1 MQQIRRPKISIK
13 DENVKVAF
21 TDESYCNTCT
31 IVPLVSDEHDDHV
44 GVGVLPR
51 VLEPRGQVVEGV
63 PPRDVVDEKGAG
75 RASVVRARDGPKRLL
90 AGLRATRERER
101 ERNDIIRSLVSD
113 CD

>member
-1 MQQIRRPKISIK
+1 MGKG
-13 DENVKVAF
+13 NV
-21 TDESYCNTCT
+21 TLLCNA
-31 IVPLVSDEHDDHV
+31 VPLVADEHDDHV
-44 GVGVLPR
+44 GVGVLPG

-101 ERNDIIRSLVSD
+101 ETIS
-113 CD
+113 